1 MQGKARRMTWS
12 NAIKRDSFIMPLRTY
27 RLWGGKGASLPP
39 YCPLP
44 PEYRRYFDTFAHLYA
59 MALVAYAG
67 LMLPL
72 FVWLG
77 RPSPIVIVLFSV
89 LMTLGARRL
98 HHRGYMAW
106 GATLLWGM
114 MLLLIGEA
122 IRLYGAGVGFEFYVG
137 LALLVLHISAIP
149 RSYKIVLSLLLLGVI
164 GALLMSM
171 HQGTPSVALS
181 PVVATWLLWVNLVLT
196 GALFGGVL
204 MGLEGVT
211 ERLERAYRREALHD
225 MLTGALNRRAIVAM
239 AERWQRAKRP
249 FAVVLLDVDHFKR
262 FNDLHGHA
270 TGDAALCHLVNC
282 LRQGLRDGDM
292 LGRYGGEEFMLLL
305 PGTSRVAAMAVA
317 ERVATIVR
325 DQPLVLPDKSLGMT
339 VSQGLATH
347 DEAAT
352 LSAMIALADRRLYA
366 AKGAGRDRVMSWEA
380 FDTLP
385 PMPTRCVV
393 EGAEAC
399 SFEAPRRH
407 DDSVIKA

>member
-1 MQGKARRMTWS
+1 MTWP

-27 RLWGGKGASLPP
+27 RLWGGRGAALPP
-39 YCPLP
+39 SCPLP

-77 RPSPIVIVLFSV
+77 RPGPILIVLCSI
-89 LMTLGARRL
+89 LMTLGARGL

-106 GATLLWGM
+106 GAALLWGM

-149 RSYKIVLSLLLLGVI
+149 RSYKIVLSLLLLGVT

-171 HQGTPSVALS
+171 HRGEGQVALPS
-181 PVVATWLLWVNLVLT
+181 ATSTWLLWVNLVLT
-196 GALFGGVL
+196 GTLFAGVL

-225 MLTGALNRRAIVAM
+225 MLTGALNRRAIVAI

-270 TGDAALCHLVNC
+270 AGDAALCHLVNC

-317 ERVATIVR
+317 ERIATIVR

-339 VSQGLATH
+339 VSQGLATQE
-347 DEAAT
+347 EAAT
-352 LSAMIALADRRLYA
+352 LSAMTALADRRLYA
-366 AKGAGRDRVMSWEA
+366 AKGAGRDRVMVWET
-380 FDTLP
+380 FDRLFP
-385 PMPTRCVV
+385 IPTRCVV

-399 SFEAPRRH
+399 PFEPPRRH
-407 DDSVIKA
+407 DDSAVKA